1 MRASISDVMGAA
13 ADASSFVVVADGVV
27 VVGEPALPR
36 RLFLCSSTRREVTVG
51 TYDGHDG
58 GGTSLGW
65 TGFDTAVSCGWKPLT
80 CVGSNMKREEQ
91 RRKK

>member
-1 MRASISDVMGAA
+1 MGAA
-13 ADASSFVVVADGVV
+13 ADASSFVLEVADGGV

-36 RLFLCSSTRREVTVG
+36 RLFLRSSTRREVTVG

-65 TGFDTAVSCGWKPLT
+65 TGFDTAVSCGWKPFT
-80 CVGSNMKREEQ
+80 CVGSNIMRKAEQ
-91 RRKK
+91 KE